1 MKRATLL
8 QMTTR
13 NGKAATR
20 GEIFTA
26 AHALFL
32 ERGFAGTPVRDIAAA
47 AGVDPAL
54 VIRYFGSKEL
64 LFLETMQ
71 VDHLSP
77 IDGPIETLG
86 EEFISQLLSAQEQT
100 RSIFLALMRASDSE
114 GVGSHLRD
122 AHERQFVAPLLSRL
136 SGDDA
141 ELRARLAAALVG
153 GMLYSLW
160 VVGDEQLLAAD
171 QQELVQRYG
180 ALLQSLIT
188 P

>member
-1 MKRATLL
+1 MSR
-8 QMTTR
+8 R

-20 GEIFTA
+20 EEIFTA

-64 LFLETMQ
+64 LFLETMK
-71 VDHLSP
+71 VEHLSS

-86 EEFISQLLSAQEQT
+86 EAFIGQLLGAQEQT
-100 RSIFLALMRASDSE
+100 RSIFLALLRASDSE

-122 AHERQFVAPLLSRL
+122 AHERQFVRPLLDRL
-136 SGDDA
+136 SGDDV

-160 VVGDEQLLAAD
+160 VVGDEYLLATDRQA
-171 QQELVQRYG
+171 LTQRYG
-180 ALLQSLIT
+180 ALLQTLLT